1 MSEIVAQLVREDL
14 LNHHLKAK
22 DKSHLLELLSDDLFE
37 KGYVL
42 DSFKE
47 AIIKREGDFP
57 TGLQLEEV
65 AVAIPHTYSEH
76 VKKPF
81 LYINKLEETIPFI
94 QMGTDDEI
102 VQVSYVIVLGITE
115 PHKQTG
121 LLVELMEI
129 FGDSEFLDQLQ
140 EAKSEEDLYHLF
152 KK

>member
-1 MSEIVAQLVREDL
+1 MVEQLVREDL
-14 LNHHLKAK
+14 LNLYLKAN